1 MEETKETV
9 AKIETKKEEVE
20 TGRNPLQQEQAS
32 DPGSATRTHRSKNEL
47 VTPDLQRGTPRS
59 MNEPVTPDLR
69 LPVQESMNG
78 RESTNGRETTHVLKP
93 GKTQE
98 EVGWQ
103 EASPKDNRCEEAAE
117 TALTE

>member
-32 DPGSATRTHRSKNEL
+32 DPGSATRTPHSKNEL

-59 MNEPVTPDLR
+59 KNKPVTPDMQRGAPRSKNEPVAPDLHLPGWKWKVRRRSKLR
-69 LPVQESMNG
+69 E
-78 RESTNGRETTHVLKP
+78 R
-93 GKTQE
+93 
-98 EVGWQ
+98 
-103 EASPKDNRCEEAAE
+103 
-117 TALTE
+117 